1 MSPGI
6 TVKPRVAPYVAGV
19 EALSKLSAS
28 VVSDVTGRMV
38 GTVGLHPVN
47 RSPVSVC
54 GNAVTV
60 KVRAGDNLLIWKALD
75 MLLPGDVLVV
85 DGEGDVSRALVGE
98 IMMKYAR
105 SQGALAF
112 VMDAAVRDVNAF
124 EEHRFPCWARG
135 VNLRGPYKDGPGA
148 TNVPVTVGGMVVH
161 PGDIVVGDSDGLV
174 AIAPADAL
182 EISRKAHEK
191 AAAEARMMDE
201 IERGTLSTAWVDVAL
216 KQKGV

>member
-6 TVKPRVAPYVAGV
+6 IVKPRVAPYVAGV
-19 EALSKLSAS
+19 EALRKLSAS

-124 EEHRFPCWARG
+124 EDYRFPCWARG
-135 VNLRGPYKDGPGA
+135 VNLRGPYKDGLGA

-161 PGDIVVGDSDGLV
+161 PGDIIVGDSDGLV

-182 EISRKAHEK
+182 EIGRKAHEK